1 MSWKVT
7 GFGLAASVVDDEAT
21 AYRFGWDY
29 AQMAVEP
36 MFLDWRT
43 RDWPPSARHLALAGY
58 VDRRRGYGLID
69 GGDFDADL
77 GDLAP
82 EDRR

>member
-7 GFGLAASVVDDEAT
+7 GFGLPASVVDDEAT

-36 MFLDWRT
+36 MFLSWRT
-43 RDWPPSARHLALAGY
+43 RRWPLRHQQLAVAGY

-69 GGDFDADL
+69 GGDFDL
-77 GDLAP
+77 
-82 EDRR
+82 EDWG